1 MSKPRISYVDPS
13 TIDDPAMIA
22 EFERCAREGTPRP
35 ESQAIRAHVPATFW
49 SFANTWRDVFKNGVA
64 DHKIKELCRIY
75 VSRSVLCEFC
85 GNQRSIKAAKSG
97 LREDDYSDLINFES
111 STRYD
116 ERQKAALAY
125 AEAITWDLPAGDELW
140 DRLHKHFSEPELVEI
155 GYFVAITMGQQRWLR
170 TLNIE
175 HHQIMAGT
183 DGIDGARLRDF
194 RCPET
199 FKAGR
204 RLLGKGQLK
213 TRKAGSRV
221 TSQATAATAI
231 RKAPASQGAKDE
243 PRIRV
248 RGLGKHYGALEV
260 FRNID
265 FDVGEREIVA
275 IVGPS
280 GCGKTTL
287 LRCIDG
293 LLPHDAGEIW
303 VGQERVTE
311 PIAGVAMVF
320 QHFGLFPWKT
330 VFENVAYG
338 LRMAGAPK
346 AEIERKVPEF
356 IKLVGLGGFENAF
369 PYQMSGGM
377 QQRCGLARA
386 LAVEPNVLLMD
397 EPFAAVDAQTREILQ
412 FELLRIWDQRPTAM
426 IFVTHS
432 IEEAVLLGHRVI
444 VLKGRPSSIHE
455 TITID
460 LPSPRTRET
469 LREPRFAELRERVW
483 TTLMREAREAEF
495 QLER

>member
-1 MSKPRISYVDPS
+1 MTNQTTVPS
-13 TIDDPAMIA
+13 
-22 EFERCAREGTPRP
+22 
-35 ESQAIRAHVPATFW
+35 AIH
-49 SFANTWRDVFKNGVA
+49 
-64 DHKIKELCRIY
+64 
-75 VSRSVLCEFC
+75 
-85 GNQRSIKAAKSG
+85 
-97 LREDDYSDLINFES
+97 
-111 STRYD
+111 
-116 ERQKAALAY
+116 
-125 AEAITWDLPAGDELW
+125 
-140 DRLHKHFSEPELVEI
+140 
-155 GYFVAITMGQQRWLR
+155 
-170 TLNIE
+170 
-175 HHQIMAGT
+175 
-183 DGIDGARLRDF
+183 
-194 RCPET
+194 
-199 FKAGR
+199 
-204 RLLGKGQLK
+204 
-213 TRKAGSRV
+213 
-221 TSQATAATAI
+221 
-231 RKAPASQGAKDE
+231 PASAAQGAKVE

-303 VGQERVTE
+303 VGAERVTE

-338 LRMAGAPK
+338 LRMAGTAK
-346 AEIERKVPEF
+346 AEIERKVPVF
-356 IKLVGLGGFENAF
+356 IKMVGLTGFEEAF

-412 FELLRIWDQRPTAM
+412 FELLHIWEQRPTAM
-426 IFVTHS
+426 VFVTHS

-444 VLKGRPSSIHE
+444 VLKGRPSGIHE

-460 LPSPRTRET
+460 LPNPRTRET

-483 TTLMREAREAEF
+483 GTLMREAREAEF
-495 QLER
+495 HLER